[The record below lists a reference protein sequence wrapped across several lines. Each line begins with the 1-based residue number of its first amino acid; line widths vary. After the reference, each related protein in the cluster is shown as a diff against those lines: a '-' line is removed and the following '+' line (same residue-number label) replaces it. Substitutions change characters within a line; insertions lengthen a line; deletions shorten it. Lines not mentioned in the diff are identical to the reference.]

1 MPMVPG
7 RPRSTIGHYEAS
19 RDRSAAILAA
29 APTTSAYRSSVYGL
43 LGRLLALDDSGRR
56 GQPTSSGPLARRS
69 TARVV
74 CARSST
80 HQWQHTSLAGHIL
93 DVDVDDLAGRG
104 SFVAWAGVL
113 AHQLREAQQ
122 ERIPSRLGIPGREMA
137 ARRPQ
142 MMLSDDNVIEI
153 DIALP
158 VGLVEF
164 EQGTVASGCSAQ
176 YISPRQAPSG
186 SPAYGLA
193 TRLRI

>member
-1 MPMVPG
+1 
-7 RPRSTIGHYEAS
+7 
-19 RDRSAAILAA
+19 

-80 HQWQHTSLAGHIL
+80 HQWQQTSLAGHIL

-113 AHQLREAQQ
+113 AHQLRE
-122 ERIPSRLGIPGREMA
+122 RNKSVF
-137 ARRPQ
+137 RR
-142 MMLSDDNVIEI
+142 D
-153 DIALP
+153 
-158 VGLVEF
+158 
-164 EQGTVASGCSAQ
+164 
-176 YISPRQAPSG
+176 SG
-186 SPAYGLA
+186 SQAGKWQPDDPK
-193 TRLRI
+193 